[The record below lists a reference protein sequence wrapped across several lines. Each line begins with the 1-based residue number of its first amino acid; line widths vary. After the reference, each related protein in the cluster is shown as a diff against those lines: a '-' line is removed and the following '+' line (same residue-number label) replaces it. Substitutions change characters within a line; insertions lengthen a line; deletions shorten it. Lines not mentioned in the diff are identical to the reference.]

1 MSDDFPANE
10 MTFEVYK
17 SPNPAIG
24 ESWIKIRG
32 FEIITRKNP
41 ISNAQELE
49 AIEKEIGLACMPEML
64 YGRLLVNIKT
74 FKIDDL
80 SCL

>member
-1 MSDDFPANE
+1 

-17 SPNPAIG
+17 SPNPTIG

-41 ISNAQELE
+41 ISNAQELD
-49 AIEKEIGLACMPEML
+49 AIEKEIGLACLPEML
-64 YGRLLVNIKT
+64 YGRLPVNSNNFI
-74 FKIDDL
+74 IYDL
-80 SCL
+80 SCPLLLLVPP